1 VAKNYPL
8 LMLVLFLAS
17 CGERGIEVNYNLPAP
32 VKTEVFS
39 QSFYST
45 MDGEY
50 EQVGTATA
58 ITFINEYSQDSALLH
73 LNRTFVSD
81 ASKGY
86 LKKSYP
92 PELAL
97 RTPELEFSAR
107 DLEIASIKGYGNFDS
122 AVVAKIQIPD
132 RWRKQISEMTNPID
146 LERIETRHWK
156 ITHLLLGSIPLKSNI
171 TELLTSQG
179 RLSEIPFVVKIDSV
193 ITKGIKEINGKKCLE
208 YAVHLREEEPFPY
221 FIWEQHVSSVKSGIP
236 FKNYKPKNAQYENRY
251 EVALNLKNGIPCHER
266 EIKFGTHG
274 MQNPETGDSVTF
286 SSRISHERFYTFL
299 LQ

>member
-1 VAKNYPL
+1 MAKNYHL
-8 LMLVLFLAS
+8 LILALVLAS
-17 CGERGIEVNYNLPAP
+17 CGEKGVDISYNLSKP
-32 VKTEVFS
+32 VKAEFFS

-58 ITFINEYSQDSALLH
+58 INSINEYSQDSEMLL
-73 LNRTFVSD
+73 LNRTFVAD

-97 RTPELEFSAR
+97 RIPKMELSAKG
-107 DLEIASIKGYGNFDS
+107 LEIVSIRGYEGFDS

-132 RWRKQISEMTNPID
+132 RWRRQISEMTSPID
-146 LERIETRHWK
+146 LERLETRRWK
-156 ITHLLLGSIPLKSNI
+156 ITHLLLGNIPLKTNI
-171 TELLTSQG
+171 TELLASQG
-179 RLSEIPFVVKIDSV
+179 RLPEIPFVIKIDSV
-193 ITKGIKEINGKKCLE
+193 LTKDIKEINGKKCLE
-208 YAVHLREEEPFPY
+208 YEVHLKEEEPFPY
-221 FIWEQHVSSVKSGIP
+221 FIWEQHISSVKSGMP
-236 FKNYKPKNAQYENRY
+236 FRSYRPKNAQYENRY
-251 EVALNLKNGIPCHER
+251 EVALDLENGIPCHER

-286 SSRISHERFYTFL
+286 NSRISHERFYTFL
-299 LQ
+299 PQ